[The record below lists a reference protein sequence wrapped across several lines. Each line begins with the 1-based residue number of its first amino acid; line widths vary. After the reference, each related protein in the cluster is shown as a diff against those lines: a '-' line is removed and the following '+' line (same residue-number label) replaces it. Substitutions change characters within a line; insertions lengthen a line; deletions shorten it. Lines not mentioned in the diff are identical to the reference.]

1 MKEEQATAIVAR
13 FLLLLLALLACDGAV
28 ATARV
33 TPLWGSPHVDRHHYA
48 ATTQSSVLQQ
58 NQQQQQQPILGAF
71 PFEQANTAAQ
81 ALPARPQAALPST
94 HLLMRPVFS
103 ATAPSEPVAIDV
115 AMTMTSRSH
124 PFQPQRPFLSLPL
137 LFFGDV
143 PSARYD
149 SDTNPIAAFDA
160 DGRSLKLVYVDKDPV
175 FGPRVWYMDDD
186 ETTPSALEQVVVR
199 FLAPYRRM
207 ENDTRSGARVDLR
220 RDVSRTGLVGQGVS
234 FIPVPPSTDEDDD
247 ADPVFGGDWD
257 VTVEWDLRSAPA
269 QSANIRGAWSHGDAA
284 VSVAR
289 GPLIDLVSNAIFAV
303 GALRRYPDWTP
314 PPPHPAA
321 GKHVATGEFAVYWLE
336 PAPLNV
342 TALAVQ
348 SRINHARIAAYF
360 DAKDEPFRVFFR
372 QVEEGNGGTGSTRS
386 FIVEFSEESAEY
398 ADELSFEALLSHET
412 VHEYALLDEV
422 PAGKGNPRWLM
433 DESVWYIE
441 GVADW
446 LTAVVGM
453 NPDAFHRGSVGD
465 AAAATV
471 RRRGLTSRQV
481 MIQMLND
488 LAQAYY
494 TAPAGVQRMDFG
506 EFLERYF
513 DLPIDVNLVR
523 VAYNRGFTFIAQ
535 LDGMIVSATDGRHCM
550 DDVILD
556 VYRRRKEGVKF
567 TIDDFKQLLAS
578 YVGADA
584 FNAAYEAFFKGDLI
598 VPGEHS
604 LRGLGL
610 RRLGYTMKGGKVVE
624 VVPGSNAERAGVRVG
639 DELVR
644 QWMVWLVEDRL
655 DATMKLTVLRE
666 GREIEFEWI
675 PRSSEVVEAY
685 GWARWEHWR
694 ALFALWIRIRMAS
707 DLVLVDCHSHFYP
720 RGDTSDTAA
729 GGDGY
734 PQSDNASGF
743 TPSEIDRHTA
753 SRAIAAGSLVDER
766 TGALLPLPDTS
777 PESST
782 FHLAA
787 IVLTPENIHEA
798 HTVAAL
804 SASTT
809 TAAAVAMLPCAG
821 IHPVQTIRVPA
832 DAATPDGSTTAT
844 VAADPRLV
852 PALLRLLKA
861 APAPLAAVGEIGLDF
876 SPWVLANS
884 VRLSPALPAP
894 PPVDPPNDADRD
906 SIPPP
911 HILPPWPTADAVKA
925 AQGWTLR
932 TQALAAWRR
941 GLPVNVHS
949 RNAGH
954 HAIDLLLDLAATL
967 RPPATATATS
977 PQKHT
982 PFFPHCRF
990 LSVPATVVRDD
1001 TTRNWVRR
1009 VGVDAL
1015 VLESDA
1021 PALPPTREQARAWP
1035 KQSVVVACVEVA
1047 R

>member
-1 MKEEQATAIVAR
+1 MKEQATVMVAR
-13 FLLLLLALLACDGAV
+13 LLLLLALLACDGAV
-28 ATARV
+28 AAA
-33 TPLWGSPHVDRHHYA
+33 PHVDRHHHV
-48 ATTQSSVLQQ
+48 ATTQPSVLQQ
-58 NQQQQQQPILGAF
+58 NQQQQQQPIIGAF
-71 PFEQANTAAQ
+71 SFEQANTAAQ
-81 ALPARPQAALPST
+81 APPALAQAALPSM

-124 PFQPQRPFLSLPL
+124 RFQPQRPFLSLPL

-149 SDTNPIAAFDA
+149 SDTNPIATFDA
-160 DGRSLKLVYVDKDPV
+160 DGRFLKLVYVDKDPV
-175 FGPRVWYMDDD
+175 FGPRVWYVDDD
-186 ETTPSALEQVVVR
+186 ETTPRALEQVVVR

-207 ENDTRSGARVDLR
+207 ENGTRSGARVDLR

-234 FIPVPPSTDEDDD
+234 FIPVPPSRDEDND

-269 QSANIRGAWSHGDAA
+269 QSAAIRGAWSHGDTA

-303 GALRRYPDWTP
+303 GALRRYPDWTAP
-314 PPPHPAA
+314 PPPPPPA

-336 PAPLNV
+336 PAPFNV

-360 DAKDEPFRVFFR
+360 DANDEPFRVFFR

-386 FIVEFSEESAEY
+386 FIVEFSEESTEY

-422 PAGKGNPRWLM
+422 PPGKRNPRWLM

-441 GVADW
+441 GVAEW

-453 NPDAFHRGSVGD
+453 NSDAFHSGSVGD

-471 RRRGLTSRQV
+471 RRRGLTPRQV
-481 MIQMLND
+481 MIQKLND

-494 TAPAGVQRMDFG
+494 TAPAGVQRMGFG
-506 EFLERYF
+506 ELLERYF
-513 DLPIDVNLVR
+513 DLPMDVNLVR
-523 VAYNRGFTFIAQ
+523 VPYNRGFTFIAQ

-550 DDVILD
+550 DDVILA
-556 VYRRRKEGVKF
+556 VCRRRKEGIKF

-610 RRLGYTMKGGKVVE
+610 RRVRMDGWRRFELGYTMKGGKVVE
-624 VVPGSNAERAGVRVG
+624 VVPGSNAERAGVRLG

-675 PRSSEVVEAY
+675 PRSTEVVEAY
-685 GWARWEHWR
+685 GW
-694 ALFALWIRIRMAS
+694 
-707 DLVLVDCHSHFYP
+707 VDA
-720 RGDTSDTAA
+720 TVDTAA

-734 PQSDNASGF
+734 PQSENASGF
-743 TPSEIDRHTA
+743 TPSEIDRHAA
-753 SRAIAAGSLVDER
+753 SRAIVAGSLVDER
-766 TGALLPLPDTS
+766 TGALLVLPDIA
-777 PESST
+777 PESAT

-798 HTVAAL
+798 LTVAVL

-821 IHPVQTIRVPA
+821 IHPVETIRAPA
-832 DAATPDGSTTAT
+832 DAATPDGATTAT

-861 APAPLAAVGEIGLDF
+861 APKPLAAVGEIGLDF

-884 VRLSPALPAP
+884 IRLSPALPAP
-894 PPVDPPNDADRD
+894 PPAHPPNDADPD

-911 HILPPWPTADAVKA
+911 HILPPWPTE
-925 AQGWTLR
+925 GWTMDGHEKLSFR
-932 TQALAAWRR
+932 GAIPLA
-941 GLPVNVHS
+941 
-949 RNAGH
+949 
-954 HAIDLLLDLAATL
+954 
-967 RPPATATATS
+967 
-977 PQKHT
+977 Q
-982 PFFPHCRF
+982 
-990 LSVPATVVRDD
+990 
-1001 TTRNWVRR
+1001 
-1009 VGVDAL
+1009 
-1015 VLESDA
+1015 
-1021 PALPPTREQARAWP
+1021 Q
-1035 KQSVVVACVEVA
+1035 
-1047 R
+1047 